1 MLQCSISLGNCR
13 PGVALCT
20 TERMIGGDV
29 GVWKVDGF
37 ANLHFNVSSPL
48 GMRANP

>member
-1 MLQCSISLGNCR
+1 
-13 PGVALCT
+13 
-20 TERMIGGDV
+20 MIGGDV

-37 ANLHFNVSSPL
+37 ANLHFNVSPPL